1 LPECI
6 WPVSDGIPEI
16 CVLIAWPFPP
26 PSASW
31 VIRRVAGLVAGAFSL
46 GSVFSI
52 MVYLNLL
59 CISCEYWFLLWFI
72 VFLSIVYVFYIGL
85 FVLFVR
91 C

>member
-1 LPECI
+1 MLRS
-6 WPVSDGIPEI
+6 WP
-16 CVLIAWPFPP
+16 PP

-31 VIRRVAGLVAGAFSL
+31 GGRRVTGLVAGAFSL
-46 GSVFSI
+46 GSLFSI

-59 CISCEYWFLLWFI
+59 CISCEYWVLLWFI

>member
-1 LPECI
+1 
-6 WPVSDGIPEI
+6 
-16 CVLIAWPFPP
+16 VLIAWSP
-26 PSASW
+26 PSFGLLGG
-31 VIRRVAGLVAGAFSL
+31 RRVAGLLAGAFSL
-46 GSVFSI
+46 GSLFSI